1 MKGSALGALEPGSCT
16 SFLRKWWIE
25 MESVLGLVMYSK
37 RMACMCEAIK
47 KIKVN
52 MEMFVQIGYTCDKY

>member
-1 MKGSALGALEPGSCT
+1 
-16 SFLRKWWIE
+16 
-25 MESVLGLVMYSK
+25 MEGVLGLVMYSK